1 LNNYSPNNIT
11 HHKTPLKTTENNAQI
26 LTTVEDRLKQMK
38 VKYGEDVID
47 PEKSPDKI
55 RERERKKQSLQ
66 RCRSLYERAVIQ
78 KRVQDIVI
86 QKSMEIK
93 RDQELQE
100 CSFKPRINV
109 DRFLNTMN
117 SGRMVNPINPRY
129 VYDRQFGLM
138 MSKRE
143 RYFFYY

>member
-1 LNNYSPNNIT
+1 LDPSTPQVISLYYLANIIDTLNNFSPNNIT
-11 HHKTPLKTTENNAQI
+11 HHKTPLKTTENNA
-26 LTTVEDRLKQMK
+26 
-38 VKYGEDVID
+38 
-47 PEKSPDKI
+47 
-55 RERERKKQSLQ
+55 ERERKKQSLQ

-86 QKSMEIK
+86 QKSKEIK

-109 DRFLNTMN
+109 DRFLNTTTT
-117 SGRMVNPINPRY
+117 GRMANPINPRY

-143 RYFFYY
+143 RYFYYY